1 MKKLIMSVVA
11 IATLSTSGF
20 ANSNESHF
28 KTDKKETCEK
38 VFKNETILKNIN
50 AGTGIKLSSNH
61 VAIQAFSEGYADH
74 VKMRLGDLSIDF
86 LKNIG
91 VGTNTKLTWDNI
103 ILRYYTFNDY
113 LKSKNSQIELLTFFN
128 SIYNENL
135 MYKDMSREYSDKIN
149 TYIFYKD
156 YASLEFQTFESYV
169 ISFSDDKNF
178 KEFFKLIA
186 LDNHDETYNF
196 IKTVNEN
203 TGTKKYLK
211 EFQDKCKDN
220 NKKTVAD
227 LIFPPKK

>member
-1 MKKLIMSVVA
+1 MWLENCLVLGA
-11 IATLSTSGF
+11 
-20 ANSNESHF
+20 
-28 KTDKKETCEK
+28 K
-38 VFKNETILKNIN
+38 VEYI
-50 AGTGIKLSSNH
+50 
-61 VAIQAFSEGYADH
+61 
-74 VKMRLGDLSIDF
+74 
-86 LKNIG
+86 
-91 VGTNTKLTWDNI
+91 
-103 ILRYYTFNDY
+103 
-113 LKSKNSQIELLTFFN
+113 KSKNSQIELLTFFN

-135 MYKDMSREYSDKIN
+135 IHKDISREYSDKIN

-186 LDNHDETYNF
+186 LDNHDETYKF

-211 EFQDKCKDN
+211 EFQDKCKDK